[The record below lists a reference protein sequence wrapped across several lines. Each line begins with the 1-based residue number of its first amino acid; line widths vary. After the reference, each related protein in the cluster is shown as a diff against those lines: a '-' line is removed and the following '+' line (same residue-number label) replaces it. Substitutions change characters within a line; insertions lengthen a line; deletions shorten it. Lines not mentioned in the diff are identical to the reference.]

1 MNSEKEKYSFLEFN
15 DYSFDKIFSRQCEG
29 LVNEDDVV
37 IAISTSGNS
46 KNVING
52 LTSAK
57 KKGAKTIGLLGKTG
71 GDTANLVTIPI
82 IVDSSST
89 ARIQEV
95 HRVIYHIICE
105 LVEQKLS
112 TN

>member
-1 MNSEKEKYSFLEFN
+1 MT
-15 DYSFDKIFSRQCEG
+15 D
-29 LVNEDDVV
+29 
-37 IAISTSGNS
+37 
-46 KNVING
+46 
-52 LTSAK
+52 
-57 KKGAKTIGLLGKTG
+57 
-71 GDTANLVTIPI
+71 LVTIPI

-112 TN
+112 TK